1 MGSERPS
8 VPANPSRQP
17 RPRRVR
23 RYRPD
28 QGHHRHD
35 LPVPSGTRARPM
47 VVGTVTNSP
56 IDPSCR
62 SLFMRT
68 PNTRSPTASSDTPSP
83 AANISRRD
91 TVLISGA
98 TGGVGSIAV
107 QLASARNARVIA
119 TARGEEQAS
128 FVRDLGAEHA
138 VDHQGAMSSQM
149 RELSPKGVDAVLRS
163 AGDASQLLE
172 VLKRCLGGL
181 RASPG

>member
-1 MGSERPS
+1 M
-8 VPANPSRQP
+8 
-17 RPRRVR
+17 
-23 RYRPD
+23 
-28 QGHHRHD
+28 
-35 LPVPSGTRARPM
+35 
-47 VVGTVTNSP
+47 
-56 IDPSCR
+56 
-62 SLFMRT
+62 
-68 PNTRSPTASSDTPSP
+68 
-83 AANISRRD
+83 
-91 TVLISGA
+91 
-98 TGGVGSIAV
+98 GVGSIAV